1 MAMKEKVDKARI
13 FELAERQVKAGRTE
27 EAIAE
32 YKKLL
37 SGDAPD
43 MSIHNIIGD
52 LYMQLGR
59 TEEAVK
65 AFQAVAGYYESRS
78 YYSQALA
85 IYKKITKINP
95 ENVVML
101 VRLGDL
107 LISQGFS
114 AEAKREYLKA
124 EQTLRREK
132 RAKELMF
139 LYNKLIRME
148 GDNIGFKL
156 SLAELL
162 RQEGFIDEAVVQ
174 LNDAAEIHLRRD
186 ELDPAEKIV
195 EQARL
200 LKAADQRTMTNLIE
214 ILKKSNRRKRAL
226 EVVGDILKKDQD
238 NVHFQTIMGS
248 LHLEEGELDKA
259 EGILS
264 RIVAVH
270 PNETRARIKLGKV
283 YVRQGRPDKAYEF
296 FEPLI
301 SGMLKKQKEDK
312 AIGLLGILLSTD
324 RLYLPALEKL
334 AAIYKAK
341 NHKSYLE
348 VVNRVILE
356 EGRANGQ
363 PEKMFV
369 ALSDLLEL
377 RPRDKGLL
385 HEYRELRKELG
396 FVDEKTGEAD
406 TLSAIEAEEGDIDI
420 LLARVDLYI
429 NQGLVRNARR
439 ILENLNIRFPRSPK
453 IEEKIASLEEVKARI
468 KTEEIRGAVGK
479 VKDIEARIEATPDLA
494 RTFLSARPGEEG
506 TEKRVTAADIFA
518 DTEILPLPPDEVE
531 EMKFYDLGRKIADEQ
546 EMLQGVLAQQLRGDI
561 SILEK
566 DLTDIVSMFR
576 EQVSKKVDTKDY
588 ETRFNLGL
596 AYLEQGLI
604 QEAIEEFLMAS
615 EDPARTLDC
624 SSIISKAYKQNNNFS
639 EALHWLEKS
648 LGLVA
653 AGSAEH
659 FALLYELASLHED
672 NGDRRKALEVYSRV
686 KEWNPAYRDV
696 SNKVDKLS

>member
-1 MAMKEKVDKARI
+1 MKEKVDKARI
-13 FELAERQVKAGRTE
+13 LELAERQVKAGRTE

-43 MSIHNIIGD
+43 MSINNIIGD
-52 LYMQLGR
+52 LCIQLGR
-59 TEEAVK
+59 TEEAVR
-65 AFQAVAGYYESRS
+65 AFQAVAGFYEARS

-85 IYKKITKINP
+85 IYKKITKIDP
-95 ENVVML
+95 ENVVMV

-114 AEAKREYLKA
+114 GEAKREYLRA

-132 RAKELMF
+132 RARELIF
-139 LYNKLIRME
+139 LYNKLIKME
-148 GDNIGFKL
+148 GDNIAYKL
-156 SLAELL
+156 SLAEVL
-162 RQEGFIDEAVVQ
+162 RQEGFIEEAVFQ
-174 LNDAAEIHLRRD
+174 LNDAAEIHLGRD
-186 ELDPAEKIV
+186 ELGTAEKIV

-200 LKAADQRTMTNLIE
+200 LKAADQRTMTNLVE

-226 EVVGDILKKDQD
+226 EVVNDILSKDAD
-238 NVHFQTIMGS
+238 NVHFQTILG
-248 LHLEEGELDKA
+248 LLYFDEGELDKA

-264 RIVAVH
+264 RIVASH
-270 PNETRARIKLGKV
+270 PVETRARIRLGKV
-283 YVRQGRPDKAYEF
+283 YVRQGRSDKAYELLD
-296 FEPLI
+296 PLI
-301 SGMLKKQKEDK
+301 TGMIKKQKEDK
-312 AIGLLGILLSTD
+312 AVGLLGIVLNSEPP
-324 RLYLPALEKL
+324 YLPALEKL

-341 NHKSYLE
+341 NHKAYLE

-356 EGRANGQ
+356 EARAKGLV
-363 PEKMFV
+363 EKMFV
-369 ALSDLLEL
+369 ALIELLEL
-377 RPRDKGLL
+377 RPRDKDLL
-385 HEYRELRKELG
+385 REYRELRKELG

-406 TLSAIEAEEGDIDI
+406 TLSAMEAEEEDIDL
-420 LLARVDLYI
+420 LLARVDLYV

-439 ILENLNIRFPRSPK
+439 ILENLDLRFPHSPK
-453 IEEKIASLEEVKARI
+453 IKSKIAALEEVRPKI
-468 KTEEIRGAVGK
+468 KTEDIRVAVGK
-479 VKDIEARIEATPDLA
+479 VKDIEAKIEAIPDLA
-494 RTFLSARPGEEG
+494 RTFLSALQDEGG

-518 DTEILPLPPDEVE
+518 DTEILPLPADAVE
-531 EMKFYDLGRKIADEQ
+531 ETKFYDLGRKIEDEQ
-546 EMLQGVLAQQLRGDI
+546 EMLQGVFAQQLRGDI

-566 DLTDIVSMFR
+566 DLTDIVSEFR
-576 EQVSKKVDTKDY
+576 EQVRKKVDTKDY

-596 AYLEQGLI
+596 AYLEQGLTE
-604 QEAIEEFLMAS
+604 EAIEEFLMAS
-615 EDPARTLDC
+615 EDPARRLDC
-624 SSIISKAYKQNNNFS
+624 SSIISKAYKQNNNFN

-648 LGLVA
+648 LGLVE

-672 NGDRRKALEVYSRV
+672 NGDRIKALEIYRRV

>member
-1 MAMKEKVDKARI
+1 MKEKFDKARI

-43 MSIHNIIGD
+43 MSINNIIGD
-52 LYMQLGR
+52 LYIRLGR

-65 AFQAVAGYYESRS
+65 AFQAVAGYYESKS

-85 IYKKITKINP
+85 IYKKITKIDP
-95 ENVVML
+95 DNVVML

-132 RAKELMF
+132 RVKELMF

-148 GDNIGFKL
+148 PDNIAFKL

-174 LNDAAEIHLRRD
+174 LNDAAEIHLKRE
-186 ELDPAEKIV
+186 ELAPAEKIV
-195 EQARL
+195 EQARN
-200 LKAADQRTMTNLIE
+200 LKSADQRTLTNLIE
-214 ILKKSNRRKRAL
+214 ILKKSDRRKRAL
-226 EVVGDILKKDQD
+226 EVVADILRKDQE
-238 NVHFQTIMGS
+238 NVHFQTLMGS
-248 LHLEEGELDKA
+248 LHLDEGELDKA
-259 EGILS
+259 ESVLS
-264 RIVAVH
+264 RLVAVH

-283 YVRQGRPDKAYEF
+283 YVQQGRPEKAYEL

-301 SGMLKKQKEDK
+301 AGMIKKQKEDK
-312 AIGLLGILLSTD
+312 AVGLLGILLGGD

-334 AAIYKAK
+334 AAIYKSK

-356 EGRANGQ
+356 EARTSGQ
-363 PEKMFV
+363 PEKMFA
-369 ALSDLLEL
+369 ALVDLLEL

-385 HEYRELRKELG
+385 REYRELRKELG
-396 FVDEKTGEAD
+396 WVDEKTGEVD
-406 TLSAIEAEEGDIDI
+406 TLSAIEAEEEDIDL

-439 ILENLNIRFPRSPK
+439 ILENLNIRFPHSPRIK
-453 IEEKIASLEEVKARI
+453 EKIASLEEVKARI
-468 KTEEIRGAVGK
+468 KTEEIPVAVGK
-479 VKDIEARIEATPDLA
+479 VKDIEARIETTPDLA
-494 RTFLSARPGEEG
+494 RTFLSGFPDEG
-506 TEKRVTAADIFA
+506 GAEKRVTAADIFA
-518 DTEILPLPPDEVE
+518 DAEILPLPSQEVE
-531 EMKFYDLGRKIADEQ
+531 ETKFYDLDRKIADEQ
-546 EMLQGVLAQQLRGDI
+546 EMLQGVFAQQLRGDI

-566 DLTDIVSMFR
+566 DLTDIVSVFR
-576 EQVSKKVDTKDY
+576 DQVRKKVDTKDY

-596 AYLEQGLI
+596 AYLEQGLVE
-604 QEAIEEFLMAS
+604 EAIEEFLMAA
-615 EDPARTLDC
+615 EDPARALDC
-624 SSIISKAYKQNNNFS
+624 SSIISKAYKQNNNFD
-639 EALHWLEKS
+639 EALHWLEK
-648 LGLVA
+648 GLALVPP
-653 AGSAEH
+653 GSMEQ
-659 FALLYELASLHED
+659 FALLYELASLYED
-672 NGDRRKALEVYSRV
+672 NGDRQKALEVYSRV
-686 KEWNPAYRDV
+686 KAWNPAYRDV
-696 SNKVDKLS
+696 GKKVDKLS